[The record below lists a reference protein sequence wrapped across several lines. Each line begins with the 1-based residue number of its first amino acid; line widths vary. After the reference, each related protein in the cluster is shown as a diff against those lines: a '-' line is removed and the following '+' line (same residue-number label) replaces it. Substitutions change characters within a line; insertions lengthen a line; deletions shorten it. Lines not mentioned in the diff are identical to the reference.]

1 MNTDPPQSRD
11 DSALLLRP
19 VTPAD
24 RRRNS
29 DFGGTSAAEE
39 EGLNP
44 AAMASGGVGPLGA
57 LAAVDRGGGS
67 ASAGGSPNYA
77 RRRSDGHAL
86 HAAAAG
92 AAAAAAAGQQGGPAA
107 GAKGMAGARRAQSMK
122 RPGGAGELFLPGLM
136 GS

>member
-1 MNTDPPQSRD
+1 MNTEPPQSRD

-57 LAAVDRGGGS
+57 LAAADRGGGS

-86 HAAAAG
+86 H
-92 AAAAAAAGQQGGPAA
+92 AAAAGQQGGPAA

-122 RPGGAGELFLPGLM
+122 RPGGAGESFLPGLM